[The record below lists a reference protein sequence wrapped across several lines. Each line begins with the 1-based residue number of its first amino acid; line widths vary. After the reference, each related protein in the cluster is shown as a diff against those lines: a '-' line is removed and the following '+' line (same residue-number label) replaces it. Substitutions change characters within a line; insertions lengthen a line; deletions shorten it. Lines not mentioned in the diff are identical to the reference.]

1 MTDKSGKRFSADPGK
16 VDPALLDRAR
26 LLSEALPFL
35 QRYDSKTVVIK
46 YGGHAMGDE
55 RLSRLFARDVV
66 LLKQVGINPVIVHG
80 GGPQIGKMLARLN
93 IKSEFAGGLRITN
106 SQTIDVVEMVLSGAI
121 NKQIV
126 TNIGRHGG
134 HAVGISGKD
143 DSLMIA
149 RKSERKVVP
158 DPDSNLEKVVDLGFV
173 GEPEQ
178 VNTHIIDVV
187 IRSDLIPVIAPIG
200 ISRSGE
206 TFNINADTFAG
217 ALAAALKAKRL
228 LLLTDVQGVLDSDGK
243 LIEELTVEEARR
255 LVHDNIVTGGM
266 IPKLQTCIQAVEAG
280 VEAVVINDGRVPHAL
295 LLELYTEHGAGTR
308 IS

>member
-1 MTDKSGKRFSADPGK
+1 MTDKSGKKFSADPGK
-16 VDPALLDRAR
+16 VDPTLHERAR
-26 LLSEALPFL
+26 LLSEALPYL
-35 QRYDSKTVVIK
+35 QHYDRKTVVIK

-55 RLSRLFARDVV
+55 HLARLFARDVV

-93 IKSEFAGGLRITN
+93 IKSEFAGGLRVTDA
-106 SQTIDVVEMVLSGAI
+106 QTIDVVEMVLSGAI

-134 HAVGISGKD
+134 HAIGISGKD

-149 RKSERKVVP
+149 RKSEQKVIA
-158 DPDSNLEKVVDLGFV
+158 DPGSNLEQVVDLGFV

-217 ALAAALKAKRL
+217 ALAGALGAKRL
-228 LLLTDVQGVLDSDGK
+228 LLMTDIHGVLDDDGK
-243 LIEELTVEEARR
+243 LIGELSVEEARR
-255 LVHDNIVTGGM
+255 LVHEGIATGGM
-266 IPKLQTCIQAVEAG
+266 IPKLETCIQAIENG

-295 LLELYTEHGAGTR
+295 LLELYTEHGAGTL

>member
-1 MTDKSGKRFSADPGK
+1 MTDKSDKKFSSDPIK
-16 VDPALLDRAR
+16 VDPALHERAR
-26 LLSEALPFL
+26 LLSEALPYL
-35 QRYDSKTVVIK
+35 QHYDSKTVVIK

-55 RLSRLFARDVV
+55 RLARLFARDVV

-93 IKSEFAGGLRITN
+93 IKSEFAGGLRVTDA
-106 SQTIDVVEMVLSGAI
+106 QTIDVVEMVLSGSI

-134 HAVGISGKD
+134 HAIGISGKD

-149 RKSERKVVP
+149 RKSERKTVS
-158 DPDSNLEKVVDLGFV
+158 DPDSNLERVVDLGFV

-178 VNTHIIDVV
+178 VNPQIINVV
-187 IRSDLIPVIAPIG
+187 INSNLIPVIAPIG

-217 ALAAALKAKRL
+217 ALAASLGAKRL
-228 LLLTDVQGVLDSDGK
+228 LLMTDVRGVLDDAGE
-243 LIEELTVEEARR
+243 LIGELSVEEART
-255 LVHDNIVTGGM
+255 LVREQVVSGGM
-266 IPKLQTCIQAVEAG
+266 IPKLETCIQAVEGG

-295 LLELYTEHGAGTR
+295 LLELYTEHGAGTL

>member
-1 MTDKSGKRFSADPGK
+1 MMDKSGKKFSADPGK
-16 VDPALLDRAR
+16 VDPALHDRAR
-26 LLSEALPFL
+26 LLSEALPYL
-35 QRYDSKTVVIK
+35 QHYDRKTVVIK

-55 RLSRLFARDVV
+55 RLARLFARDVV

-93 IKSEFAGGLRITN
+93 IKSEFAGGLRITD

-134 HAVGISGKD
+134 HAIGISGKD

-149 RKSERKVVP
+149 RKSERQIIA
-158 DPDSNLEKVVDLGFV
+158 DPDSNLEQVVDLGFV

-217 ALAAALKAKRL
+217 ALAGALGAKRL
-228 LLLTDVQGVLDSDGK
+228 LLMTDIHGVLDDDGK
-243 LIEELTVEEARR
+243 LIQELSVEEARR
-255 LVHDNIVTGGM
+255 LVRENIVTGGM
-266 IPKLQTCIQAVEAG
+266 IPKLETCIQAVEGG

-295 LLELYTEHGAGTR
+295 LLELYTEHGAGTL